1 MDWSTCSPDIIL
13 MLFKYLDSKS
23 LVNCFSVCKSWRDLV
38 DYHAGVKG
46 IWPDLAQLAIYNK
59 GIAFK
64 QRSLLPWRDL
74 YFNKQLWINGN
85 VHIQFDTILELNQFK
100 HMHVFEDNITV
111 IIESGMK
118 QYKVDTLVKTLEE
131 NGVQDYQKTHCVTG
145 KLVNGILTLNIG
157 HRQKHFSIN
166 CCAFILIE
174 NRCFTIDVKN
184 ALILIKISTDN
195 VMHDT
200 LMRSYDPYGS
210 ICSINIY
217 FDDVYVLKRNG
228 SIIRADSCYMV
239 TIIGKIDSP
248 HFYNNPSV
256 MCLFLKHSV
265 IYSVRSEDGSKS
277 MKATKITDTEEIV
290 VECSGLSCATP
301 HSDLLFLG
309 YEDGEVRGYLPK
321 RMLQTNEP
329 LFTFNIKDIVK
340 CNLVDAA
347 VKAIEVYEAN
357 ESHYLFIATKNE
369 LIKVVVTHN

>member
-166 CCAFILIE
+166 CCAFII
-174 NRCFTIDVKN
+174 NNDHCFIID
-184 ALILIKISTDN
+184 S
-195 VMHDT
+195 
-200 LMRSYDPYGS
+200 
-210 ICSINIY
+210 
-217 FDDVYVLKRNG
+217 
-228 SIIRADSCYMV
+228 
-239 TIIGKIDSP
+239 GKI
-248 HFYNNPSV
+248 FRV
-256 MCLFLKHSV
+256 VKCCCSV
-265 IYSVRSEDGSKS
+265 IPVDQPMKFKKTATLRLYNTLGTIHSANVVNDVIYVVNREGRIVKLKVRSEDGSKS